1 MGREGGREKGKKEEG
16 ERGRV
21 ARLKG
26 ERDDEGGRKEGW
38 EEDRLASPQDMN
50 VQAFN
55 IDIFLHMNMI

>member
-26 ERDDEGGRKEGW
+26 EGDDEGGRKEGW
-38 EEDRLASPQDMN
+38 EGDRLASPQDMN